1 MDFLT
6 QFDQN
11 YSGFAQANLETLEAL
26 TKAMTAGAG
35 LDAAAFTGGRA
46 LTPESLDTVLV
57 DILHSTDEAR
67 LFMRLKKKPVQSVIH
82 QWDERTEVGAD
93 DGAWVAEGGDSE
105 DTDQTIA
112 RKWTQAKYLQTRR
125 KVTLQASVS
134 NMIEDAV
141 ALEKQ
146 AGTLWLIRNIEHA
159 LFYGNSSYVGVEQD
173 GLIAQIPSS
182 NILDM
187 RGGDPTSVA
196 FEDKMNEAARTIRDN
211 YGIPTT
217 MFCSTMVMQD
227 VQALLRD
234 RIRFGTG
241 QQLGGAIFKEYPT
254 PFGSFDLVDDI
265 FIREGAVPATGS
277 LTAKHPAVPT
287 LGAPAMATDALSEF
301 VAGDAGNY
309 YYKVVALNQF
319 GDSVASTESSVAAV
333 TSGKKVTIAVTAGT
347 GPTPSAY
354 KVYRTK
360 KDAAS
365 GTTVKYMFTIAY
377 TGSPMNV
384 IDYNS
389 YLPGCSD
396 VFILNMNTAYNAIEW
411 VQFLPMMKF
420 DLYPTNAAIF
430 PWLQLIFG
438 SLAIKKTVQHIR
450 VKNVSPSTLGWF

>member
-1 MDFLT
+1 MDLLA

-11 YSGFAQANLETLEAL
+11 FSGFAQANSETLEAL
-26 TKAMTAGAG
+26 TKAMTAGSG

-57 DILHSTDEAR
+57 DILHTTDEAR

-93 DGAWVAEGGDSE
+93 DGAWVSEGGDSE

-125 KVTLQASVS
+125 KVTLQASVTS
-134 NMIEDAV
+134 MIEDAI

-146 AGTLWLIRNIEHA
+146 AGTLWLIRNIEHG
-159 LFYGNSSYVGVEQD
+159 LIYGNSSYVSVEQD
-173 GLIAQIPSS
+173 GLIAQIPAT

-187 RGGDPTSVA
+187 RGGDPTGAA

-217 MFCSTMVMQD
+217 MFSSTMVMQD

-241 QQLGGAIFKEYPT
+241 NVLGSAVFKEYPT
-254 PFGSFDLVDDI
+254 PFGNFDLVDDI
-265 FIREGAVPATGS
+265 FIKEGAVPAVGS
-277 LTAKHPAVPT
+277 LTAKHPALPT
-287 LGAPAMATDALSEF
+287 FTTARANHADSEF

-309 YYKVVALNQF
+309 YYKVVALNQY
-319 GDSVASTESSVAAV
+319 GEGAVSAESSVVAVQSGDRVTLAV
-333 TSGKKVTIAVTAGT
+333 TQGT

-354 KVYRTK
+354 KIYRTK
-360 KDAAS
+360 KGTAS
-365 GTTVKYMFTIAY
+365 GSAVRYMFTVAFSA
-377 TGSPMNV
+377 SPMNV
-384 IDYNS
+384 YDVNGF
-389 YLPGCSD
+389 LPGCSD
-396 VFILNMNTAYNAIEW
+396 VFVLNMNTAYNAIEW

-450 VKNVSPSTLGWF
+450 IKNVSPSTLGWF